1 MHSILIFILYLGI
14 AYAGPV
20 TIPDQSITI
29 PQHEINGGAACG
41 SCVFP
46 FIYKNRKHYTCT
58 SIDADD
64 DPQDPK
70 KWCSTKSIYNEEDEY
85 DYDEYMDYYEYYDNY
100 HDDYYNEHYD
110 EDEGKADWIWCT
122 EDSSCPGMTV
132 ASTPQINAN
141 PKNARGKCFC
151 GIPNYPFSQNRAPRV
166 VGGGLVAPGGYPWQV
181 AILFGMNPTLG
192 KQRCGGTLI
201 GDRYVISA
209 ASCTLNEEAILWAR
223 IGDTSLDTDKEVEG
237 AVTIKVKEIIYH
249 PDFNPFTLEN
259 DITLLV
265 LKRKVSL
272 RRYPNIK
279 PACLPTRGS
288 THTGIGY
295 ISGWGTLHNNGPR
308 TSWLHAT
315 DVNIYEKKNCGEV
328 KEEMTHDQMCAGLIQ
343 GGIDACLG
351 DTGGPLVTKDSYNN
365 NWMTLVGVISGRRDV
380 NGQPTCAKPNS
391 LGIYSKVSENIDW
404 LYAELEKKNMPNL
417 VTCPKH
423 TEWNSP
429 DEGDQGTG
437 TVCEL
442 QYDMD
447 PNEWYPITDCREFL
461 NLAVEV
467 NPDGSEPRTRPF
479 DPYNDYQLW
488 RQDADGRLYN
498 KATGKVWAYDLFG
511 SRFKDSDANDFF
523 WSFNSCYEKAKDP
536 PRIYLE
542 AKSDQ
547 LGNRCLSMN
556 EPYSI
561 QGADLVLKSCNDMYP
576 KHGCF
581 KLKVW

>member
-1 MHSILIFILYLGI
+1 MGSILIILLYLRI
-14 AYAGPV
+14 VCAGPISV
-20 TIPDQSITI
+20 PDHSITI
-29 PQHEINGGAACG
+29 PQDAINGGAACG

-70 KWCSTKSIYNEEDEY
+70 KWCGTKSIYNEEEY

-100 HDDYYNEHYD
+100 YDNYYNEHYD
-110 EDEGKADWIWCT
+110 EDDGKKDWIWCT
-122 EDSSCPGMTV
+122 EDRSCPGMTV
-132 ASTPQINAN
+132 ASTPQMNAD

-151 GIPNYPFSQNRAPRV
+151 GIPNYPSSQNRAPRV

-181 AILFGMNPTLG
+181 AILFGKNPSLG
-192 KQRCGGTLI
+192 RQRCGGTLI

-209 ASCTLNEEAILWAR
+209 ASCTLNEEAMLWAR

-237 AVTIKVKEIIYH
+237 AFTIKVGDIIYH
-249 PDFNPFTLEN
+249 PEFNPDTLEN
-259 DITLLV
+259 DITILV
-265 LKRKVSL
+265 LKRKVPIK
-272 RRYPNIK
+272 RYPNIK

-288 THTGIGY
+288 SPTGIGY
-295 ISGWGTLHNNGPR
+295 ISGWGTMHNYGPR
-308 TSWLHAT
+308 TSWLHGAE
-315 DVNIYEKKNCGEV
+315 VNIYEKKECGEL
-328 KEEMTHDQMCAGLIQ
+328 EEVMTPDKMCAGFIQ

-351 DTGGPLVTKDSYNN
+351 DTGGPLVVKDSYNN
-365 NWMTLVGVISGRRDV
+365 NWMTLVGVISASGRRDSD
-380 NGQPTCAKPNS
+380 GRPTCAEPNS
-391 LGIYSKVSENIDW
+391 LGIYSKVSENLDW
-404 LYAELEKKNMPNL
+404 LEDNMPHLN
-417 VTCPKH
+417 TCPKH
-423 TEWNSP
+423 TDLNTP
-429 DEGDQGTG
+429 DEG

-447 PNEWYPITDCREFL
+447 PNEWYPIIDCREFL

-467 NPDGSEPRTRPF
+467 NGDGSDPRTRKI
-479 DPYNDYQLW
+479 DPYNDKQLW

-498 KATGKVWAYDLFG
+498 KATRKVWANDFFG
-511 SRFKDSDANDFF
+511 SRFKDSDDNDFF

-536 PRIYLE
+536 PRVYLE
-542 AKSDQ
+542 ALSHQ
-547 LGNRCLSMN
+547 VAGRCLSMN
-556 EPYSI
+556 EPYNI
-561 QGADLVLKSCNDMYP
+561 HGADLVFKSCKDMDP